1 MNPDAPILP
10 KRTHMEGRSKGL
22 KENREGKKGGWVGSR
37 RIKADAKAE
46 TQRRVFGLCTEWQ
59 ETSVG
64 IHI

>member
-22 KENREGKKGGWVGSR
+22 KENREGKKGGWVDSR
-37 RIKADAKAE
+37 RIKADANAE
-46 TQRRVFGLCTEWQ
+46 AQRRVFGLCTEWQ